1 MSSELHSH
9 DRQLYTISDLLSWT
23 PPSITRII
31 SDGVLN
37 IRNKM
42 LIFGDEGSW
51 KSMLAL
57 HTAHCLARG
66 TTWLGFR
73 TTPSNTLKLQ
83 VELPLYMDR
92 DRTNKYCNGSKS
104 IFLSKYTHSSP
115 TMEQLDRVDELAT
128 QYAYPPTVVSR
139 TEQFLH
145 IDESSGFESLK
156 RSIESCISYLPAAP
170 LVVILDPLYKMFNRN
185 LSDEQDVKPMLE
197 KFDILMEDLGNRSGI
212 GISTI
217 IIHHTRKAVTDD
229 KGTPLSLGS
238 QDATGSRA
246 LVRWADTVLRIDPA
260 RSDET
265 MTRVN
270 LTFTKHRNAEAPLP
284 IITLRWNRDTLHPRI
299 LSRRRPID
307 ESEDNEL
314 EIRSDLDL
322 STLE

>member
-9 DRQLYTISDLLSWT
+9 DKQLYTIPDLLSWT

-57 HTAHCLARG
+57 HTSHCLARG

-92 DRTNKYCNGSKS
+92 ARVEKYCNGSKS
-104 IFLSKYTHSSP
+104 IYLSKYTQSSP
-115 TMEQLDRVDELAT
+115 DRLEELSS
-128 QYAYPPTVVSR
+128 QYAYPPGVVNR

-156 RSIESCISYLPAAP
+156 RSVESCISYLPAAP
-170 LVVILDPLYKMFNRN
+170 LVIILDPLYKMFNRN

-217 IIHHTRKAVTDD
+217 IIHHTRKAITNE

-260 RSDET
+260 LGDET
-265 MTRVN
+265 KTRVN
-270 LTFTKHRNAEAPLP
+270 LTFTKHRNAEALLPL
-284 IITLRWNRDTLHPRI
+284 ITLRWDKDTLHPRI

-307 ESEDNEL
+307 ESEENEL

>member
-9 DRQLYTISDLLSWT
+9 DKQLYTISDLLSWT
-23 PPSITRII
+23 PPNITRII

-57 HTAHCLARG
+57 HTAHCVARG
-66 TTWLGFR
+66 TNWLGFR

-92 DRTNKYCNGSKS
+92 ARTEKYCNGSKS
-104 IFLSKYTHSSP
+104 IYLSRYTQAQP
-115 TMEQLDRVDELAT
+115 DRLVELST
-128 QYAYPPTVVSR
+128 QYAYPPGVVNR

-145 IDESSGFESLK
+145 IDESSGFESIK

-197 KFDILMEDLGNRSGI
+197 KFDVLMEDLGNRSGI

-217 IIHHTRKAVTDD
+217 IIHHTRKSITDE

-260 RSDET
+260 RGDET
-265 MTRVN
+265 KTRVN
-270 LTFTKHRNAEAPLP
+270 LTFTKHRNAEALLPL
-284 IITLRWNRDTLHPRI
+284 ITLRWDKDTLHPRI

-314 EIRSDLDL
+314 EIRGDADL